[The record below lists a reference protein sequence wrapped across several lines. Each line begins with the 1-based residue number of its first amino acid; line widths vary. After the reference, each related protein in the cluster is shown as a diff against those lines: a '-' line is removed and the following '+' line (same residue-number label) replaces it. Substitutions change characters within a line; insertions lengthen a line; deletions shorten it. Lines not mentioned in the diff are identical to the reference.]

1 MALGFQFH
9 AVWERCK
16 CGARVLFI
24 HRLPF
29 RHVVG
34 QRFIQFPAPLTRAS
48 PPSSSGGVSCS
59 SASRVERS
67 RSRTPRHPTAT
78 RAHAVRPSLHLI
90 DHASSLRWRSNVPG
104 RGRPRGAASSSRL
117 HYALP
122 TVPLILTSRLD
133 LSAPRPARGR
143 APARARGENSNDDAR
158 RGTRQNSLENL
169 LLLASDD
176 LYFGFEPDWFLGS
189 LCISREA
196 PGIVAR
202 TELRRAAGR
211 GPRCAWRRALLRVGG
226 AIRGVHDDIRAAV
239 LDGSF
244 ERPRVRLELL
254 GQRRG
259 GPLLQV
265 GCQCERLVPAQVVAW
280 RRVTSATTRAVREE

>member
-1 MALGFQFH
+1 MALGFH

-48 PPSSSGGVSCS
+48 PPSSSGGVSCP

-78 RAHAVRPSLHLI
+78 RAHAVRPSR
-90 DHASSLRWRSNVPG
+90 AA
-104 RGRPRGAASSSRL
+104 RPRAG
-117 HYALP
+117 
-122 TVPLILTSRLD
+122 
-133 LSAPRPARGR
+133 
-143 APARARGENSNDDAR
+143 NSNDDAR

>member
-1 MALGFQFH
+1 MLPACVGGLMCPGG
-9 AVWERCK
+9 
-16 CGARVLFI
+16 GARAA
-24 HRLPF
+24 RP
-29 RHVVG
+29 
-34 QRFIQFPAPLTRAS
+34 PAPGST
-48 PPSSSGGVSCS
+48 
-59 SASRVERS
+59 
-67 RSRTPRHPTAT
+67 T
-78 RAHAVRPSLHLI
+78 
-90 DHASSLRWRSNVPG
+90 
-104 RGRPRGAASSSRL
+104 
-117 HYALP
+117 HYLP
-122 TVPLILTSRLD
+122 YPLLTSRSYV
-133 LSAPRPARGR
+133 SAPRPGRRGAARPR
-143 APARARGENSNDDAR
+143 ARAREIRIRDDAR